1 MVLSV
6 IPSEELL
13 RKYTD
18 ALLSHGDFA
27 VYFTENVVATLE
39 GIEPQ
44 HFRGREAVRSWIE
57 SAHAL
62 GEIRPKTLFACETHV
77 GSEWE
82 FVRKDGVVV
91 PYTVMYDVREGRIS
105 ALRLFFT
112 GPIA

>member
-6 IPSEELL
+6 VPTEELL

-27 VYFTENVVATLE
+27 VYFTDDVIATLE

-44 HFRGREAVRSWIE
+44 VYKGREPVRSWIE
-57 SAHAL
+57 STHKF
-62 GEIRPKTLFACETHV
+62 GEIRPKALFACDTHV

-82 FVRKDGVVV
+82 FIRKDGVVV

>member
-1 MVLSV
+1 MVLS
-6 IPSEELL
+6 ITPTEELL
-13 RKYTD
+13 RKYTET
-18 ALLSHGDFA
+18 LLTHGDFA
-27 VYFTENVVATLE
+27 AYFTDDVIATLE

-44 HFRGREAVRSWIE
+44 RFVGRESVRSWIE

-62 GEIRPKTLFACETHV
+62 GEIRPGAFFACETHV

-82 FVRKDGVVV
+82 FVRKDGVTV
-91 PYTVMYDVREGRIS
+91 PYAVIYDVREGRIS